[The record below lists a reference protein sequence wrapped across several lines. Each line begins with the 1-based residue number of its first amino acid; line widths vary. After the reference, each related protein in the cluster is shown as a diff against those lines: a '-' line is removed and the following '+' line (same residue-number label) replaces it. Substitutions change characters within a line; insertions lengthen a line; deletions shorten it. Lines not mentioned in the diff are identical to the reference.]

1 MLRKTSPRAW
11 RACVTA
17 AAAAAGALALFSS
30 APAGAVAGDTVPNGD
45 YTFTT
50 KLDIGDGQRSC
61 TGALVDPYWVLTAS
75 SCFADD
81 PAQPLALAAG
91 APKLKTVA
99 TVGRTDLNTTAGFV
113 TEVSELVPR
122 ADRDLVLAKL
132 AKPAQGIP
140 TVGLG
145 AAPAAGETLT
155 VTGYGRTK
163 SEWVPTALHTASFT
177 VQSAAATTVSVSGKT
192 AGKDAICKGDAG
204 GPALR
209 AVGGKVELAAVNSR
223 SWQGGCFGSTE
234 TRTGAEESRVDDL
247 ASWLFDTRLHT
258 ASVVNSLSGLCAY
271 VSWRTPEWGAP
282 VVQIGCDK
290 QYVDQVWDF
299 QKTANGGYQ
308 IRNTYS
314 NKCMLV
320 SWRTPDNGGPVVQ
333 ADCDPQYPDQVWK
346 LEKVDTGYQI
356 RNTYSNKCM
365 VAWSGDTS
373 PGSKLTQYDCVP
385 QYADQVWTL

>member
-1 MLRKTSPRAW
+1 MLRTRPRAAW
-11 RACVTA
+11 MTGLLASAAVVGGLLTGGTA
-17 AAAAAGALALFSS
+17 N
-30 APAGAVAGDTVPNGD
+30 AVVGDTVPNGNHA
-45 YTFTT
+45 FTT
-50 KLDIGDGQRSC
+50 KLDIGEGKRAC

-99 TVGRTDLNTTAGFV
+99 TVGRTDLTGTAGHV
-113 TEVSELVPR
+113 TEVTQLVPR
-122 ADRDLVLAKL
+122 ADRDLVLARL

-145 AAPAAGETLT
+145 GAPVVGETLT
-155 VTGYGRTK
+155 TTGYGRTK
-163 SEWVPTALHTASFT
+163 DEWAPLALHSASFT
-177 VQSAAATTVSVSGKT
+177 VQSATATTVALAGKT

-209 AVGGKVELAAVNSR
+209 QVGGSVELAAVHST

-234 TRTGAEESRVDDL
+234 TRTGAVETRVDDL
-247 ASWLFDTRLHT
+247 AGWLLDTRLHT
-258 ASVVNSLSGLCAY
+258 ASVKNTFSGLCAY

-282 VVQIGCDK
+282 VTQIDCDR

-299 QKTANGGYQ
+299 QQVAGGGYQ
-308 IRNTYS
+308 IRNVNS
-314 NKCMLV
+314 GKCMLA
-320 SWRTPDNGGPVVQ
+320 SWQNPENGGPVVQ
-333 ADCDPQYPDQVWK
+333 ADCDPQYIDQVWK
-346 LEKVDTGYQI
+346 LEKVATGYQI
-356 RNTYSNKCM
+356 RNTFSNRCL

-385 QYADQVWTL
+385 QYADQVWAL